1 MTAELIAEMT
11 SEMDR
16 VVEGLT
22 RELAGIRTGRASPSL
37 VDNVQVD
44 YHGTA
49 LPVRQIATVSAPE
62 VNLLVIQPWD
72 PGSISSI
79 EKAILKSNLGLNPSN
94 DGNVIRITVPPLT
107 EERRAELAKLL
118 SGRIEDRRVSLRNI
132 RRDTISKLRQME
144 KDKDISED
152 ELSAAVKQVE
162 EIARDHVD
170 RVTRLGQD
178 KEKEIKEL

>member
-1 MTAELIAEMT
+1 MTAELIAEMR
-11 SEMDR
+11 SEMDS
-16 VVEGLT
+16 VVDGLA

-44 YHGTA
+44 YHGTT
-49 LPVRQIATVSAPE
+49 LPLRQIATVSAPE

-107 EERRAELAKLL
+107 EERRADLAKLL

-162 EIARDHVD
+162 GITRDHVD

-178 KEKEIKEL
+178 KEKEIREL